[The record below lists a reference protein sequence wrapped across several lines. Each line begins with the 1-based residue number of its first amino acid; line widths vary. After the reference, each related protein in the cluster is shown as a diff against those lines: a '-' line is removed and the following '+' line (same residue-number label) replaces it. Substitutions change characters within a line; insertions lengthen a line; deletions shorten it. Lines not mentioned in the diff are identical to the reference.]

1 MPSVTMTVELSDE
14 MYDLLMKLPAPEREA
29 WSAQAINSFAVAPN
43 RPAAPIEKVDWAASS
58 GPEVA
63 ARMQAMFDSP
73 EWNTEDENE
82 LTVEELKANLNE
94 NRRLS
99 GEELL
104 F

>member
-1 MPSVTMTVELSDE
+1 MPSITMTVELNDE
-14 MYDLLMKLPAPEREA
+14 MYDILMQLPAPEREE
-29 WSAQAINSFAVAPN
+29 WSARAINSFAVAPN
-43 RPAAPIEKVDWAASS
+43 RPELPVKKVDWAASS

-73 EWNTEDENE
+73 EWNVEDENE

-99 GEELL
+99 GEEPL